1 LLPAIVEVAMP
12 RIRRPYPSDLSD
24 AEWILLE
31 PLLASSEKRGRPAKW
46 PMRRIADAV
55 FYLLR
60 SGCAWRMLPR
70 EYPPWQTVYYHFRKW
85 RLDGRLRQAHD
96 RLRTAV
102 RETEGR
108 EREPT
113 AAVIDSQ
120 AVKCTGVGG
129 PERGYDGAKRL
140 SGRKRHLLVDTGGLV
155 LGALVHAA
163 NLHDRDGAHGLL
175 TDKLKKELPRLELL
189 WADGAY
195 TSGFRRWAEEELGWR
210 VEVPYHQDR
219 QLWRYGLEE
228 KPGGFRVLPRRWVVE
243 RTFAWLGQARRL
255 AKDYERLPETAV
267 AMIYW
272 AMSRIMLRRLACA
285 TC

>member
-1 LLPAIVEVAMP
+1 MS
-12 RIRRPYPSDLSD
+12 RMRRPYPSDLSD

-31 PLLASSEKRGRPAKW
+31 PLLASSERRGRPAKW

-102 RETEGR
+102 RQTEGR

-120 AVKCTGVGG
+120 AVKGSGVGG

-155 LGALVHAA
+155 LGARVHTA
-163 NLHDRDGAHGLL
+163 NLHDRDGAQGLL
-175 TDKLKKELPRLELL
+175 TDELKKELPRLELL

-195 TSGFRRWAEEELGWR
+195 TSGFRRWAEEEL
-210 VEVPYHQDR
+210 
-219 QLWRYGLEE
+219 
-228 KPGGFRVLPRRWVVE
+228 
-243 RTFAWLGQARRL
+243 
-255 AKDYERLPETAV
+255 
-267 AMIYW
+267 
-272 AMSRIMLRRLACA
+272 
-285 TC
+285 